1 MNPCHGSVLVQVGA
15 WKCVVT
21 LSSHTLHM
29 HISAAGFL
37 IEISWA
43 SPLPVASFSRNTK
56 AGRGWRGWGTLA
68 VKPKRPSETQIY
80 SRNGNW
86 ATTMPLSSKMTL
98 ALKQGLQTQMSTEA
112 RQGTCMMKQARNRKE
127 NWRVKPR
134 LKETRA
140 TQLHHIPC
148 GTGGLWTLDF
158 LMFQ

>member
-15 WKCVVT
+15 WKCVLT

-98 ALKQGLQTQMSTEA
+98 ALKRGCKLICQQ
-112 RQGTCMMKQARNRKE
+112 
-127 NWRVKPR
+127 KPGR
-134 LKETRA
+134 EHAWWSR
-140 TQLHHIPC
+140 P
-148 GTGGLWTLDF
+148 GTGRKTEEWNPVSRSQGQLNSTIFPVGLVGSGR
-158 LMFQ
+158 

>member
-1 MNPCHGSVLVQVGA
+1 MSISHYSFFFFFPLKDVNPCHGSVLVQIGA

-127 NWRVKPR
+127 N
-134 LKETRA
+134 
-140 TQLHHIPC
+140 
-148 GTGGLWTLDF
+148 
-158 LMFQ
+158 